1 MQLYNDDVADN
12 RKRLDKLSAGVEPV
26 ATFLFNVVFVFS
38 VTVFQRC
45 FSLCFRFLASRRSFS
60 ALLWW
65 QNNRKCF
72 SPLLW
77 SRSRRGWPL
86 HGQFRF
92 RFFNLLLFFL
102 LFSLTV
108 RLHSH
113 SLWTYSQ
120 SCAQYAFQWN
130 IVFQSSSSLPAASR
144 FVHDSE
150 NLKLVT
156 DQT

>member
-26 ATFLFNVVFVFS
+26 ATFLFNFVFVFS
-38 VTVFQRC
+38 VTVFRC
-45 FSLCFRFLASRRSFS
+45 CLSLCFRFLASRRCFS

-65 QNNRKCF
+65 RNNRKCF

-120 SCAQYAFQWN
+120 SCAQCFPVKYC
-130 IVFQSSSSLPAASR
+130 VPK
-144 FVHDSE
+144 
-150 NLKLVT
+150 LK
-156 DQT
+156 

>member
-1 MQLYNDDVADN
+1 MVL
-12 RKRLDKLSAGVEPV
+12 RSPKRHTISVIWTVGVGIYLTDRSLV
-26 ATFLFNVVFVFS
+26 ATFLFNFVFVFS
-38 VTVFQRC
+38 VTVFRRC

-65 QNNRKCF
+65 RNNRKCF

-92 RFFNLLLFFL
+92 RIFNLRLFFL

-120 SCAQYAFQWN
+120 SCAQCFPVKYC
-130 IVFQSSSSLPAASR
+130 VPK
-144 FVHDSE
+144 
-150 NLKLVT
+150 LK
-156 DQT
+156 